1 MNQIENTEVSAA
13 EAELIPEEVVSEE
26 VVSEEVVSEETVSE
40 EDDSSDTATADE
52 ALLAEAE
59 GVRAVYPH
67 FDLTAE
73 LSHPV
78 LGAILR
84 GEAKPTLRQLYEA
97 VHLEDILESRVAS
110 GVQAQVA
117 EAVASAVTE
126 AVAEAV
132 RKTEER
138 LLANIHARGRRPSE
152 VGMAGG
158 GGIRMHPAVN
168 RLTRKE
174 RAMLARRAENGET
187 IHL

>member
-1 MNQIENTEVSAA
+1 MNQTENTEVSAISEAESVAA
-13 EAELIPEEVVSEE
+13 EATSAEVSP
-26 VVSEEVVSEETVSE
+26 
-40 EDDSSDTATADE
+40 AAAADE

-73 LSHPV
+73 LAHPV
-78 LGAILR
+78 LGGILR
-84 GEAKPTLRQLYEA
+84 GEVKPTLRQLYEA
-97 VHLEDILESRVAS
+97 VHLDDILESRVAS

-117 EAVASAVTE
+117 EAVTSAVADAVSA

-132 RKTEER
+132 RETEER
-138 LLANIHARGRRPSE
+138 LLSNIRARGQRPAE
-152 VGMAGG
+152 VGMASR

-174 RAMLARRAENGET
+174 RAMLAKRAENGET
-187 IHL
+187 IQF